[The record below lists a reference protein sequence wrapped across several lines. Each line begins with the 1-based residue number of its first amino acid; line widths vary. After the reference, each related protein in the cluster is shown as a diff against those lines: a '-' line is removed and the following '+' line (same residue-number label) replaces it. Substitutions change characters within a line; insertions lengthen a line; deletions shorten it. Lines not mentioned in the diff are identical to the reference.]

1 MLAYGYGVNKAGV
14 GGAVVVAVVGGG
26 LLAAWRS
33 VAALPRLGCSSLG
46 T

>member
-14 GGAVVVAVVGGG
+14 GGGAVVVVGG

-33 VAALPRLGCSSLG
+33 VAALLGCSSLG

>member
-14 GGAVVVAVVGGG
+14 GGAVVVVGG

>member
-1 MLAYGYGVNKAGV
+1 MLGYGYGVNKAGV
-14 GGAVVVAVVGGG
+14 GGTVVVGG
-26 LLAAWRS
+26 LLAAWRG

>member
-1 MLAYGYGVNKAGV
+1 MLACGYGVNKAGV
-14 GGAVVVAVVGGG
+14 GGAVVVVVGG

-33 VAALPRLGCSSLG
+33 VAALSQLGRSSLG

>member
-1 MLAYGYGVNKAGV
+1 MFAYGYGVNKAGV
-14 GGAVVVAVVGGG
+14 GGAVVVVVVGG

-33 VAALPRLGCSSLG
+33 IAALPRLRCSSLG

>member
-14 GGAVVVAVVGGG
+14 GGAVVVWG
-26 LLAAWRS
+26 LLADWRS

>member
-1 MLAYGYGVNKAGV
+1 MFAYGYGVYKAGV
-14 GGAVVVAVVGGG
+14 GGAIVAVGG

-33 VAALPRLGCSSLG
+33 VAAKPRLVGSSWG